1 MISTTRKMKRKE
13 IGGDVMS
20 NFVTIKNLTKNYGE
34 LCAVDN
40 LSLSVEKGEIFG
52 LLGPNGAGK
61 STTLSVLTTL
71 SDFNKGD
78 IEVDGLDI
86 RKDKMKIKQLIGM
99 VPQDIAVYD
108 HLSALENVKFFA
120 SLYGMKG
127 KELVKSAKEALEFV
141 GLSDR
146 MSMKPK
152 QMSGGMR
159 RRLNIAC
166 GIAHAPKLIV
176 MDEPTVGLDAQSR
189 EHILKSIQIL
199 RERGATVIYTSHYM
213 NEVEE
218 ICDRIAIIDKGQM
231 VACGS
236 KPELVS
242 LVTDVQSVYIATKL
256 PVSFEFEDLK
266 KKLKV
271 MPNVKAVAMEE
282 NTIRIDISIEKSSI
296 SKILEQFLAMGLPII
311 SIRTEVPNLDTMF
324 LTLTGHDLR

>member
-1 MISTTRKMKRKE
+1 
-13 IGGDVMS
+13 MS
-20 NFVTIKNLTKNYGE
+20 YFVTVKNLTKNYGE

-40 LSLSVEKGEIFG
+40 LSFSVRTGEIFG

-61 STTLSVLTTL
+61 STTLSVITTL
-71 SDFNKGD
+71 SDFNKGE

-99 VPQDIAVYD
+99 VPQDIAVYE
-108 HLSALENVKFFA
+108 HLDALENVKFFA
-120 SLYGMKG
+120 SLYGRRG
-127 KELVKSAKEALEFV
+127 KELTNSAKEALEFV

-146 MSMKPK
+146 LSMKPK

-166 GIAHAPKLIV
+166 GIAHSPKLIV
-176 MDEPTVGLDAQSR
+176 MDEPTVGVDTQSR
-189 EHILKSIQIL
+189 EHILKSIQTL

-242 LVTDVQSVYIATKL
+242 LVTDVQSVYIETKL
-256 PVSFEFEDLK
+256 PAAFDIDDLK
-266 KKLKV
+266 KKLKN
-271 MPNVKAVAMEE
+271 MPDVKAVAVEE
-282 NTIRIDISIEKSSI
+282 NRIRIDISIEKASI
-296 SKILEQFLAMGLPII
+296 TKILEQFLSVELPII
-311 SIRTEVPNLDTMF
+311 NIKTEIPNLDTMF
-324 LTLTGHDLR
+324 LTLTGHELR

>member
-1 MISTTRKMKRKE
+1 
-13 IGGDVMS
+13 MS
-20 NFVTIKNLTKNYGE
+20 YFVTVKNLTKNYGE

-40 LSLSVEKGEIFG
+40 LSFTVDAGEIFG

-71 SDFNKGD
+71 SDFSKGE
-78 IEVDGLDI
+78 IEISGLDI
-86 RKDKMKIKQLIGM
+86 RKDKMKIKKLIGM

-120 SLYGMKG
+120 SLYGMRGKG
-127 KELVKSAKEALEFV
+127 LVNSAKEALEFV
-141 GLSDR
+141 GLTDR
-146 MSMKPK
+146 AAMKPK

-166 GIAHAPKLIV
+166 GIAHSPKLII
-176 MDEPTVGLDAQSR
+176 MDEPTVGVDAQSR
-189 EHILKSIQIL
+189 EHILKSIQTL

-231 VACGS
+231 VACGT

-242 LVTDVQSVYIATKL
+242 LVTEVQSVYIETKL
-256 PVSFEFEDLK
+256 PANFEAEDLK
-266 KKLKV
+266 KKLKN
-271 MPNVKAVAMEE
+271 MPDVKAVAVAE
-282 NTIRIDISIEKSSI
+282 NTIRIDIAIEKSSI

-311 SIRTEVPNLDTMF
+311 NIKTEVPNLDTMF
-324 LTLTGHDLR
+324 LTLTGHELR